1 MLTRNW
7 WALAL
12 RGILAILLGLAAIVL
27 PGVTLA
33 VLITLFGAYAVVDG
47 VLAII
52 AGVRA
57 AERHERW
64 WSPVLKGLA
73 GIAAGVMAFIW
84 PALTAL
90 ALLYLIAGWAIVT
103 GVLEVVAAVHLHRAH
118 GEWLLIINGV
128 LSILFGLLI
137 VVWPGAGLITLLWMI
152 GVYAVI
158 FGATLLVLAIRLRSL
173 HGRHAPASPWRRRK
187 ELRPCPAR
195 QSPAPHPPRLS
206 GSPASPESAAP
217 LSPVSRSFTTPLS
230 QKKES
235 SG

>member
-1 MLTRNW
+1 MTSVLTRNW

-128 LSILFGLLI
+128 LSILFGLFVI
-137 VVWPGAGLITLLWMI
+137 VWPGAGVLTLVWMI
-152 GVYAVI
+152 GVYAIV
-158 FGATLLVLAIRLRSL
+158 FGAVLLVLAFRLRNL
-173 HGRHAPASPWRRRK
+173 H
-187 ELRPCPAR
+187 
-195 QSPAPHPPRLS
+195 RLQT
-206 GSPASPESAAP
+206 G
-217 LSPVSRSFTTPLS
+217 
-230 QKKES
+230 
-235 SG
+235 

>member
-1 MLTRNW
+1 MTSVLTRNW

-47 VLAII
+47 VLAMI

-158 FGATLLVLAIRLRSL
+158 FGATLLVLAFRLRRL
-173 HGRHAPASPWRRRK
+173 HGRHAPA
-187 ELRPCPAR
+187 
-195 QSPAPHPPRLS
+195 
-206 GSPASPESAAP
+206 
-217 LSPVSRSFTTPLS
+217 TP
-230 QKKES
+230 
-235 SG
+235 

>member
-1 MLTRNW
+1 MTTVLTRNW

-12 RGILAILLGLAAIVL
+12 RGVFAILLGVAAFVL

-73 GIAAGVMAFIW
+73 GIAAGVLTFVW

-90 ALLYLIAGWAIVT
+90 ALLYLIGGWAIVT
-103 GVLEVVAAVHLHRAH
+103 GVLEIVAAVHLHRAH
-118 GEWLLIINGV
+118 GEWLLVLNGV
-128 LSILFGLLI
+128 LSVLFGLLVTI
-137 VVWPGAGLITLLWMI
+137 WPGAGLLTLLWI
-152 GVYAVI
+152 LGAYTI
-158 FGATLLVLAIRLRSL
+158 FFGILLVALAVRLRN
-173 HGRHAPASPWRRRK
+173 HAPP
-187 ELRPCPAR
+187 
-195 QSPAPHPPRLS
+195 QS
-206 GSPASPESAAP
+206 
-217 LSPVSRSFTTPLS
+217 SPVAYGHNRDPRW
-230 QKKES
+230 
-235 SG
+235 

>member
-1 MLTRNW
+1 MTSVLTRNW

-158 FGATLLVLAIRLRSL
+158 FGATLLVLAFRLRRL
-173 HGRHAPASPWRRRK
+173 HGRHAPAN
-187 ELRPCPAR
+187 L
-195 QSPAPHPPRLS
+195 
-206 GSPASPESAAP
+206 
-217 LSPVSRSFTTPLS
+217 
-230 QKKES
+230 
-235 SG
+235 

>member
-1 MLTRNW
+1 MTSVLTRNW

-152 GVYAVI
+152 VVYAVI
-158 FGATLLVLAIRLRSL
+158 FGATLLVLAFRLRRL
-173 HGRHAPASPWRRRK
+173 HGRHAPA
-187 ELRPCPAR
+187 
-195 QSPAPHPPRLS
+195 
-206 GSPASPESAAP
+206 
-217 LSPVSRSFTTPLS
+217 TP
-230 QKKES
+230 
-235 SG
+235 